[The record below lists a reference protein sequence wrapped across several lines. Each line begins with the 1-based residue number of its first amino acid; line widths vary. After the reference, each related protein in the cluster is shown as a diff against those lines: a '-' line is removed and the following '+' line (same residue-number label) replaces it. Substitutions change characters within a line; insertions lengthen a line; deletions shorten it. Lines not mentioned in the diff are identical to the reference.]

1 MDSLYFIKDYFK
13 IFVDTTATPVG
24 FYSLWMCA
32 NYVAS
37 YFYNEYCVPKTL
49 LGFLMSPI
57 LTVTPI
63 CKSLLW
69 VQTNSVE
76 TMSNMWVAF
85 GTWITL
91 NILKTKL

>member
-1 MDSLYFIKDYFK
+1 MDSLIFIKEYFK
-13 IFVDTTATPVG
+13 VFVDATATPIG

-37 YFYNEYCVPKTL
+37 YFYNEYCVPKTI
-49 LGFLMSPI
+49 LGFLFSPI

-69 VQTNSVE
+69 VQSNSVE
-76 TMSNMWVAF
+76 TMSNMWVAI
-85 GTWITL
+85 GTWITI
-91 NILKTKL
+91 NVLKTKL